1 MRFIFILIS
10 SFWYLTLA
18 AQEKPE
24 DVVYQFFQ
32 AMADVD
38 TAYLDKVMQDDMI
51 LSSTAMIGDQNK
63 IILGSREKFIASIAK
78 SQKGDLDE
86 QISNLRVHQDDGLAN
101 VWMEYEFYYQ
111 GAFSHCGVNNFTLA
125 LNGSEWKIISLA
137 DTRRKSNCK
146 INDSK
151 KAINKMLDEWHMG
164 ATNADSTA
172 YFDLM
177 TTNSIYVGT
186 DKTEVWSKREFLSF
200 AAPYF
205 AKGKAWAFVNVERNV
220 YSEDFARIAWF
231 DEVLD
236 TWMGPC
242 RGSGVVVK
250 DENGSWKVQH
260 YVLSV
265 AVDNEDIQDYL
276 KIIDKAKK

>member
-1 MRFIFILIS
+1 MRMIFFLMSYLSCWTLI
-10 SFWYLTLA
+10 

-32 AMADVD
+32 AMAEID
-38 TAYLDKVMQDDMI
+38 TLYLDQVMKDDML
-51 LSSTAMIGDQNK
+51 LSSTALKGDK
-63 IILGSREKFIASIAK
+63 VDIIKGDKDKFVSSIARSK
-78 SQKGDLDE
+78 EGDLDE
-86 QISNLRVHQDDGLAN
+86 QISNLQIQVDDGLAN
-101 VWMEYEFYYQ
+101 VWMDYTFYYQ
-111 GAFSHCGVNNFTLA
+111 GKFSHCGVNNFTLV
-125 LNGSEWKIISLA
+125 LEGTDWKIISLV
-137 DTRRKSNCK
+137 DSRRKTNCLFH
-146 INDSK
+146 DARE
-151 KAINKMLDEWHMG
+151 AIDLMLDNWHLG

-186 DKTEVWSKREFLSF
+186 DKAEVWSKSKFLSF

-205 AKGKAWAFVNVERNV
+205 AKGKAWAFTKVERNV
-220 YSEDFARIAWF
+220 YSEDFERIAWF

-242 RGSGVVVK
+242 RGSGVVIK
-250 DENGSWKVQH
+250 DDNGDWKVQH

-265 AVDNEDIQDYL
+265 AVDNEDIKEYL
-276 KIIDKAKK
+276 KVIGIEKD